1 MDLISVLTIGVK
13 APMPEGPEGPSPP
26 LPRLDVMGTEGARLE
41 PTGLLKPLQK
51 LRNGFA
57 IRGGAVRSARMQT

>member
-13 APMPEGPEGPSPP
+13 APLPEGPEGHPPP

-51 LRNGFA
+51 LKKGFA
-57 IRGGAVRSARMQT
+57 VRGGVVRSARMQT